1 MSIEIRRVRADE
13 WAAVRALRLDALRDP
28 AANVAFLESY
38 DESAARPDE
47 LWQQRT
53 VDASAGERV
62 LQLIA
67 TADETWV
74 GTLTVLV
81 QAPGSTDHHGE
92 AVGALRANVVGV
104 YVRPEH
110 RGTGLVDA
118 MLDAAATWARALG
131 LPALTLD
138 VHDENRRAQAA
149 YRRAGFVPTGERFV
163 GRIGPEIVMARPLQ

>member
-1 MSIEIRRVRADE
+1 
-13 WAAVRALRLDALRDP
+13 
-28 AANVAFLESY
+28 
-38 DESAARPDE
+38 
-47 LWQQRT
+47 
-53 VDASAGERV
+53 
-62 LQLIA
+62 
-67 TADETWV
+67 
-74 GTLTVLV
+74 
-81 QAPGSTDHHGE
+81 
-92 AVGALRANVVGV
+92 
-104 YVRPEH
+104 VRPEH